1 MATKKTGMTENSRKV
16 LDFLQ
21 KNGVGVKFTYAE
33 VAKELGLK
41 SAAAVVGSITG
52 LKNKGCADTIKE
64 DITLEDGKTK
74 KVAYFWLTE
83 KGATYN
89 PDEAVSE

>member
-74 KVAYFWLTE
+74 KVAYFWPTE
-83 KGATYN
+83 KGCN
-89 PDEAVSE
+89 LQP